1 MDNLKLVKMVS
12 GEFMLGEEENGNLK
26 DVAVLQVIP
35 QQGGAVSLT
44 LIPIG
49 FPFEQQLTAATISC
63 SMIMYEVKEIPT
75 ELKDRYIE
83 LKSNIK
89 IARPDPSGKVIL

>member
-1 MDNLKLVKMVS
+1 
-12 GEFMLGEEENGNLK
+12 
-26 DVAVLQVIP
+26 
-35 QQGGAVSLT
+35 
-44 LIPIG
+44 
-49 FPFEQQLTAATISC
+49 
-63 SMIMYEVKEIPT
+63 MIMYEVKDIPA